1 MRPLSANFKRIF
13 AQNRP
18 FEVYVINYTSFRSLR
33 RLTGCCLMVYLF
45 YTLVRSNAMPPI
57 SRNRLGVITSGS
69 LVEGLCARLE
79 GRESVEDMGVGKFVV
94 IKGEKHEFFS
104 MITDVVLEATNQK
117 VLVDPPN
124 GDLFIHEVL
133 AGTSTYGSIKLKP
146 MLMLPRDLDQGLL
159 PVKTIPHHFAAVQE
173 ADESDFQRVFGSEDA
188 THFEVGRPLDMD
200 VPVCI
205 DLERLVER
213 SNGIFG
219 KSGTGKS
226 FLTRLLLCGT
236 IKGQVAANLIFDMH
250 NEYGHDSYSEDGTF
264 VKGLRQLFGAE
275 VLVYTLDMAS
285 SRSRGVAADEEVV
298 IGLDQIEV
306 EDITL
311 LKEELNLNDTAAE
324 SAYLLVDRFKDG
336 WLKALLG
343 MDSETLKEFAES
355 VGGHAGALSALKRK
369 LEQVA
374 RKGFVRETAP
384 SVAIERMIDHLSH
397 GRHVVL
403 EFGRYGDSLSYMLVA
418 NIITRRIRRR
428 WVEKTDEFTR
438 TKNLA
443 DKPRQ
448 LMITIEEA
456 HKFLNTS
463 TAKQTIFGT
472 IARELRKY
480 SVTLLVVDQRPSSID
495 TEVMSQLGSRVTAL
509 LNDEKDIDAVFTGVS
524 GSTSLKSV
532 LASLDTRQQALV
544 LGHAVPMPVVIR
556 TRAYD
561 ADFYRAVGRPE
572 VSRQQAQS
580 AIDELF
586 PE

>member
-1 MRPLSANFKRIF
+1 
-13 AQNRP
+13 
-18 FEVYVINYTSFRSLR
+18 
-33 RLTGCCLMVYLF
+33 
-45 YTLVRSNAMPPI
+45 MPPI

-159 PVKTIPHHFAAVQE
+159 PVKTIPHHFAPVQE

-188 THFEVGRPLDMD
+188 THFEIGRPLDMD

-236 IKGQVAANLIFDMH
+236 IKSGVASNLIFDMH
-250 NEYGHDSYSEDGTF
+250 SEYGWDAQSEEGTF
-264 VKGLRQLFGAE
+264 VKGLRQLYGSQVLIYSLDAAASRKRG
-275 VLVYTLDMAS
+275 VLV
-285 SRSRGVAADEEVV
+285 DEEIVL
-298 IGLDQIEV
+298 GLDQIEV
-306 EDITL
+306 EDVML
-311 LKEELNLNDTAAE
+311 LQEELNLNATAAE
-324 SAYLLVDRFKDG
+324 SSYLLVDRFKEG
-336 WLKALLG
+336 WLKALLV
-343 MDSETLKEFAES
+343 MDTEAIKEFAES
-355 VGGHAGALSALKRK
+355 VGGHAGAISALKRK

-374 RKGFVRETAP
+374 RQGFVKEKAAAST
-384 SVAIERMIDHLSH
+384 IDRMIDHLAH
-397 GRHVVL
+397 GQHVVL
-403 EFGRYGDSLSYMLVA
+403 EFGRYRDALAYMLVA
-418 NIITRRIRRR
+418 NIITRRIHRR
-428 WVEKTDEFTR
+428 WVDQTEEYLR
-438 TKNLA
+438 SKNVA

-456 HKFLNTS
+456 HKFLNPT

-495 TEVMSQLGSRVTAL
+495 ADVMSQIGTRVTAL
-509 LNDEKDIDAVFTGVS
+509 LNDDKDIDAVFTGVS
-524 GSTSLKSV
+524 GSSSLKAV
-532 LASLDTRQQALV
+532 LASLDSRQQALV

-561 ADFYRAVGRPE
+561 EAFYRAVGKPE
-572 VSRQQAQS
+572 VSRVQAAA